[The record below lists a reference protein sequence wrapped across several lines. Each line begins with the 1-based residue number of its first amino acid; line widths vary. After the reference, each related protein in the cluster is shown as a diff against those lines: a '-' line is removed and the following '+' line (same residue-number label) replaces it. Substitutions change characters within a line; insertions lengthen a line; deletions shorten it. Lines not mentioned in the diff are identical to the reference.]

1 MVLSAFAVVAATRLA
16 LTLLPSRVI
25 IRTVARIS
33 NAGDGAPLASI
44 RPRPKQ
50 LDPRRIVW
58 AVERA
63 AVRIPGASCLTQALA
78 AHVLLRKHAH
88 PSRLCLGVA
97 RTAGKKLRAHAW
109 LESQGRIIIGADGV
123 AALTRL
129 PALPRNPRFAA
140 SQDRA

>member
-1 MVLSAFAVVAATRLA
+1 MLSAIAVVSATRLA

-25 IRTVARIS
+25 IRMTARLS
-33 NAGDGAPLASI
+33 NAAQEAPITSI
-44 RPRPKQ
+44 RPRARE
-50 LDPRRIVW
+50 LDARLIVRM
-58 AVERA
+58 VERA

-78 AHVLLRKHAH
+78 AHLLLRKHGH

-97 RTAGKKLRAHAW
+97 RTEGKKFRAHAW
-109 LESQGRIIIGADGV
+109 LESQGRIVIGADGV

-140 SQDRA
+140 SQDPA